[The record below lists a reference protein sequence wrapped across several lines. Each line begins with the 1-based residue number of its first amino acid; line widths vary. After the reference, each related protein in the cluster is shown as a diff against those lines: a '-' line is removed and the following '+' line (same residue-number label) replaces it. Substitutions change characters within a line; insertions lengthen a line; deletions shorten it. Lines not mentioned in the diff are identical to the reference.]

1 MDGNAFFA
9 DFERVL
15 PAATL
20 EAILAQHGPAKRC
33 PPRLSGTQLLAGLV
47 YHVSQPSGSLG
58 AHLGELTGQ
67 SISDSA
73 ASERRLAMP
82 WQVFAAILEAALV
95 PLAEPA
101 LHPDAFYAGRRLV
114 GLDGTQFS
122 CANTPQ
128 ILGTMT
134 KAASRR
140 FEAAF
145 AKLGCAVLVELGTH
159 APLAAAISAPDLAE
173 SESALA
179 AELLTHLPE
188 DSLLLG
194 DRLYGNGTFVGR
206 LLATAP
212 AGLKQA
218 FLLRVGQPP
227 KPKRLQGLPDGSAL
241 AEVAL
246 GGEQAQTLGVKTVL
260 VREVRGRVRRPGGTW
275 SEVRL
280 WTSLLDAKAHP
291 ALELL
296 GLYARRW
303 EQEIA
308 YHELKVDLRASGD
321 SPLASHTP
329 DTAAQEIAALLVAL
343 AMVARAR
350 LQVAQ
355 GIGAAALRVS
365 FGRTLAALQ
374 PLWMLLSVGG
384 DLLSAKQRTAFV
396 DRVLKQLAG
405 RLLPTNRRK
414 RGCTRGVRQ
423 PVKSWPRVHQ
433 TQQSKGAYQ
442 YELTSSKE

>member
-1 MDGNAFFA
+1 M
-9 DFERVL
+9 L

-20 EAILAQHGPAKRC
+20 EAIITRHGPAKRC
-33 PPRLSGTQLLAGLV
+33 PPRLSGGNLLAGLV
-47 YHVSQPSGSLG
+47 YHVSQRSGSFG

-67 SISDSA
+67 KISEAA
-73 ASERRLAMP
+73 ASERRLTMP
-82 WQVFAAILEAALV
+82 WEVFAAILEAALV

-101 LHPDAFYAGRRLV
+101 LHPEAFYAGLRLV
-114 GLDGTQFS
+114 GIDGTQFS
-122 CANTPQ
+122 CGNTPR

-179 AELLTHLPE
+179 GELLVRLPLE
-188 DSLLLG
+188 SLLLG
-194 DRLYGNGTFVGR
+194 DRLYGNGAFIGR
-206 LLATAP
+206 LLLMAP
-212 AGLKQA
+212 AASAQA
-218 FLLRVGQPP
+218 FLLRVGKPP
-227 KPKRLQGLPDGSAL
+227 KPKVLQRLPDGSTL
-241 AEVAL
+241 VEVAL
-246 GGEQAQTLGVKTVL
+246 GHEEAQALGTKTVR
-260 VREVRGRVRRPGGTW
+260 VREVHGRVRRPGGVW

-280 WTSLLDAKAHP
+280 WTSLLDEKAHP

-296 GLYARRW
+296 ALYARRW
-303 EQEIA
+303 EQELA
-308 YHELKVDLRASGD
+308 YRELKVDLRASGD
-321 SPLASHTP
+321 LPLASHTP
-329 DTAAQEIAALLVAL
+329 DTAAQEIAALLVAMT
-343 AMVARAR
+343 MVARAR

-355 GIGAAALRVS
+355 AAGAAPLRVS

-384 DLLSAKQRTAFV
+384 DLLSAAQQQALIE
-396 DRVLKQLAG
+396 RVLKQLAD
-405 RLLPTNRRK
+405 RLLPRKRRE

-423 PVKSWPRVHQ
+423 PVKSWPRIHQ
-433 TQQSKGAYQ
+433 TQQSKGVYQ
-442 YELTSSKE
+442 YELTSSDE

>member
-1 MDGNAFFA
+1 MH
-9 DFERVL
+9 
-15 PAATL
+15 
-20 EAILAQHGPAKRC
+20 LA
-33 PPRLSGTQLLAGLV
+33 
-47 YHVSQPSGSLG
+47 
-58 AHLGELTGQ
+58 ELTGKP
-67 SISDSA
+67 ISEAA

-82 WQVFAAILEAALV
+82 WAVFAAILEAALV
-95 PLAEPA
+95 PLAESA

-114 GLDGTQFS
+114 GIDGTQFS
-122 CANTPQ
+122 CGNTPRL
-128 ILGTMT
+128 LGTMT

-179 AELLTHLPE
+179 AERLVRLPK

-194 DRLYGNGTFVGR
+194 DRLYGNGTFIGR

-212 AGLKQA
+212 AGLGQA

-227 KPKRLQGLPDGSAL
+227 KPKMIERLSDGSAL
-241 AEVAL
+241 VEVAF
-246 GGEQAQTLGVKTVL
+246 GRDQAPTLGTKAVR
-260 VREVRGRVRRPGGTW
+260 VREVRGRVRRPGNAW

-280 WTSLLDAKAHP
+280 WTSLLDEKASP

-296 GLYARRW
+296 ALYARRW

-329 DTAAQEIAALLVAL
+329 DTAAQEIAALLVAT
-343 AMVARAR
+343 AMVARTR

-355 GIGAAALRVS
+355 SSGVAPLRVS

-384 DLLSAKQRTAFV
+384 DLLGAEQQRGFI
-396 DRVLKQLAG
+396 DRVLTQLAS
-405 RLLPTNRRK
+405 RLLPAKRRE
-414 RGCTRGVRQ
+414 RGCVRGVRQ
-423 PVKSWPRVHQ
+423 PVKSWSRVYK

-442 YELTSSKE
+442 YELTSTNE

>member
-20 EAILAQHGPAKRC
+20 EAILAQHGPAKRY

-114 GLDGTQFS
+114 GLDGTPFS

-179 AELLTHLPE
+179 AELLVRLPE

-194 DRLYGNGTFVGR
+194 DRLYGNGTFIGR
-206 LLATAP
+206 LLTTSP
-212 AGLKQA
+212 AGLGQA
-218 FLLRVGQPP
+218 FLLRVGKPP
-227 KPKRLQGLPDGSAL
+227 KPKVTATLSDGSTL
-241 AEVAL
+241 LEVNL
-246 GGEQAQTLGVKTVL
+246 GGEEARALHTKTVP
-260 VREVRGRVRRPGGTW
+260 VREVGGRMRRPGGGW

-280 WTSLLDAKAHP
+280 WTLPARRESASGPGVAGALRP
-291 ALELL
+291 AL
-296 GLYARRW
+296 GA
-303 EQEIA
+303 
-308 YHELKVDLRASGD
+308 G
-321 SPLASHTP
+321 T
-329 DTAAQEIAALLVAL
+329 
-343 AMVARAR
+343 R
-350 LQVAQ
+350 L
-355 GIGAAALRVS
+355 
-365 FGRTLAALQ
+365 
-374 PLWMLLSVGG
+374 P
-384 DLLSAKQRTAFV
+384 
-396 DRVLKQLAG
+396 
-405 RLLPTNRRK
+405 
-414 RGCTRGVRQ
+414 
-423 PVKSWPRVHQ
+423 
-433 TQQSKGAYQ
+433 
-442 YELTSSKE
+442 

>member
-1 MDGNAFFA
+1 M
-9 DFERVL
+9 L
-15 PAATL
+15 PTATL
-20 EAILAQHGPAKRC
+20 EAILAQHGPRKRC
-33 PPRLSGTQLLAGLV
+33 PPRLSARKLLAGLV
-47 YHVSQPSGSLG
+47 YHVSQKSGPFG
-58 AHLGELTGQ
+58 AHLGELTGEK
-67 SISDSA
+67 ISEA
-73 ASERRLAMP
+73 ALSERRLAMP
-82 WQVFAAILEAALV
+82 WEVFAAILREALV

-101 LHPDAFYAGRRLV
+101 RHPEAFYAGRRLV
-114 GLDGTQFS
+114 GIDGTQFS
-122 CANTPQ
+122 CGNTPR

-140 FEAAF
+140 FTAAF

-179 AELLTHLPE
+179 GELLVRLPSE
-188 DSLLLG
+188 SLLLG
-194 DRLYGNGTFVGR
+194 DRLFGNGVFIGR

-212 AGLKQA
+212 AGRAQA
-218 FLLRVGQPP
+218 FLLRVGKLP
-227 KPKRLQGLPDGSAL
+227 KPKVIEKLSDGSIL

-246 GGEQAQTLGVKTVL
+246 GREEAQALGTETVR
-260 VREVRGRVRRPGGTW
+260 VREIRGRVRRPGGGW

-280 WTSLLDAKAHP
+280 WTSLLDEKTHP

-296 GLYARRW
+296 ALYARRW

-308 YHELKVDLRASGD
+308 YRELKVDLRASGD
-321 SPLASHTP
+321 LPLASHTP
-329 DTAAQEIAALLVAL
+329 DTAAQEIAALLVAM

-355 GIGAAALRVS
+355 AAGAPALRVS

-384 DLLSAKQRTAFV
+384 DLLSADQQRALIE
-396 DRVLKQLAG
+396 RVLTQLAG
-405 RLLPTNRRK
+405 RLLPAKRRE
-414 RGCTRGVRQ
+414 RGCARGVRQ

-433 TQQSKGAYQ
+433 TQQSKGTYQ
-442 YELTSSKE
+442 YELTSTNE